1 MRYLHELDQST
12 WFIPATSLFLYAV
25 ACALPCLE
33 YETFAGEREI
43 WFGYSILLQGWMA
56 ILVGQVAWLANPVW
70 LLAMLFFVFRRWSL
84 AITASLGG
92 LLLAGSALL
101 LFRQNVVLNIEGGI
115 IPQQR
120 PLIGVAVW
128 LLSQVVLFSGAV
140 LMRHRQRVAG
150 PR

>member
-1 MRYLHELDQST
+1 MRYLRELDQST

-43 WFGYSILLQGWMA
+43 WYGYAILLEGWMA
-56 ILVGQVAWLANPVW
+56 ILVGQVAWLANPLW

-84 AITASLGG
+84 ALTCALGG

-101 LFRQNVVLNIEGGI
+101 LFRQNVVLDIGGGI

-120 PLIGVAVW
+120 PLIGVPVW
-128 LLSQVVLFSGAV
+128 LLSQLVLFIGAV